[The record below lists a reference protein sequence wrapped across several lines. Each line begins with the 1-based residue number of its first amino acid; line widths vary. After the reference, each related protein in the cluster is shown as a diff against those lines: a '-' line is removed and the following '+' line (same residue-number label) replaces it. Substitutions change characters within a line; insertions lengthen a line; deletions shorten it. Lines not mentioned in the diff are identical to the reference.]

1 MDLLVIGG
9 AGYIGS
15 VVAGQLLAA
24 GHRVTVYDNLINGHR
39 AAVPDGA
46 DFVRGDVLDL
56 DTLTAVLRR
65 GFDGVFHFAALS
77 LVGESVAEPG
87 RYFRTNIGGTVN
99 VVEAMRECGVLRLV
113 FSSTA
118 AVYGVPDCVPI
129 PESAPLR
136 PISPY
141 GASKQAMDSFIGFAA
156 AAYGLGAVSLRY
168 FNVAGAWDRFGE
180 DHRPETHLIPLALQ
194 VALGQ
199 RPHLAVFGTDY
210 PTPDGTC
217 IRDYLHVEDLGQAHL
232 LALEAAEPGT
242 HRIYNLGNGAGFSVR
257 EVIETARR
265 VTGHPIPTVEA
276 PRRVGDPPVL
286 VASSE
291 RIRAELGWRPGKPDL
306 ETIIADAW
314 AWMRNHPRG
323 YPDSDA

>member
-9 AGYIGS
+9 AGFIGS

-24 GHRVTVYDNLINGHR
+24 GHRVTVYDNLVNGHR
-39 AAVPDGA
+39 AAIPDGA
-46 DFVRGDVLDL
+46 DFVHGDVLDL
-56 DTLTAVLRR
+56 DTLTRTLSR

-99 VVEAMRECGVLRLV
+99 VVEAMRATGVNRLV

-118 AVYGVPDCVPI
+118 AVYGIPDCVPI
-129 PESAPLR
+129 PETAPLR

-141 GASKQAMDSFIGFAA
+141 GASKLAVDTFLGFAA
-156 AAYGLGAVSLRY
+156 EAYGLGAVSLRY

-194 VALGQ
+194 VALGR
-199 RPHLAVFGTDY
+199 RPHLAVFGNDY

-217 IRDYLHVEDLGQAHL
+217 IRDYLHVEDLGVAHQ
-232 LALEAAEPGT
+232 LALAAADSGT

-276 PRRVGDPPVL
+276 PRRAGDPPVL

-291 RIRAELGWRPGKPDL
+291 RIREELGWQPRKPDL

-314 AWMRNHPRG
+314 AWMQAHPQG
-323 YPDSDA
+323 YPDE

>member
-24 GHRVTVYDNLINGHR
+24 GHRVTVYDNLVNGHR

-46 DFVRGDVLDL
+46 AFVHGDVLDL
-56 DTLTAVLRR
+56 DTLIRVLRR
-65 GFDGVFHFAALS
+65 GFDGVLHFAALS
-77 LVGESVAEPG
+77 LVGESVAEPA
-87 RYFRTNIGGTVN
+87 RYFRTNVGGTVN
-99 VVEAMRECGVLRLV
+99 VIEAMRATGTPRLV

-118 AVYGVPDCVPI
+118 AVYGVPDEVPI
-129 PESAPLR
+129 PETAPLR

-141 GASKQAMDSFIGFAA
+141 GASKLATDTLIGYAA
-156 AAYGLGAVSLRY
+156 AAHGIAAVSLRY
-168 FNVAGAWDRFGE
+168 FNVAGAWGGLGE

-199 RPHLAVFGTDY
+199 RPHLAIFGSDY

-217 IRDYLHVEDLGQAHL
+217 IRDYLHVEDLGHAHL
-232 LALEAAEPGT
+232 LALEAAQPGQ

-265 VTGHPIPTVEA
+265 VTGHPIPTVAA
-276 PRRVGDPPVL
+276 PRRAGDPPVL

-291 RIRAELGWRPGKPDL
+291 RIRAELGWEPRKPDL

-314 AWMRNHPRG
+314 EWTRAHPHG
-323 YPDSDA
+323 YPE